1 MRISKRTR
9 SATALTY
16 VQRVNLAID
25 YIVGHLGEPL
35 RLRDLARVA
44 LLSPFHFHRVFQALI
59 GSTPADFVQRLRL
72 EKAVGML
79 SHPRPPSLTAI
90 ALACGF
96 SSSSDFSRCF
106 KRRFGVPPSSFD
118 VGAWRKAHAAQLEAT
133 VERTSFLTPE
143 EGERARGENAFFSP
157 LPRPS
162 RRGAGGEGAPILPS
176 PAPGGRGAGGEGV
189 HLERLPPRHNP
200 DGFRVRIRE
209 LPARTVAYIRVDR
222 PYEGNNA
229 MNAVRKLLAWAERN
243 GVADGQWLGYQW
255 DNPEITSL
263 DECRYY
269 TAVEA
274 ERFTPRGDVG
284 RYRFPA
290 MTVAEV
296 VIRGGLDLELRAL
309 QWIYGS
315 WLPRSGFV
323 PDDQPAFEAWMGR
336 PFAHGTEYFELAAQL
351 PIRRA

>member
-1 MRISKRTR
+1 LRISERTR

-25 YIVGHLGEPL
+25 YIVGRLADPF

-44 LLSPFHFHRVFQALI
+44 MLSPFHFHRVFQALV

-72 EKAVGML
+72 EKALAIL

-96 SSSSDFSRCF
+96 SSSSDFSRSF

-118 VGAWRKAHAAQLEAT
+118 LDAWRRTQGAELEAI
-133 VERTSFLTPE
+133 VEKAI
-143 EGERARGENAFFSP
+143 ARP
-157 LPRPS
+157 
-162 RRGAGGEGAPILPS
+162 
-176 PAPGGRGAGGEGV
+176 
-189 HLERLPPRHNP
+189 HLKGLPPRHNP
-200 DGFRVRIRE
+200 DSFRVRIRE
-209 LPARTVAYIRVDR
+209 LRARTVAYIRVDR
-222 PYEGNNA
+222 PYQGDRA
-229 MNAVRKLLAWAERN
+229 KNAVSRLLAWAERSGFAN
-243 GVADGQWLGYQW
+243 GQWLGYQW

-263 DECRYY
+263 ENCRYY
-269 TAVEA
+269 VAVEA
-274 ERFTPRGDVG
+274 EHFTPRGEVG
-284 RYRFPA
+284 RYQFPP
-290 MTVAEV
+290 MTVAEIA
-296 VIRGGLDLELRAL
+296 IRGGLDLELRAL
-309 QWIYGS
+309 QWLYGC

-336 PFAHGTEYFELAAQL
+336 PFAHGAQYFELAAQL

>member
-25 YIVGHLGEPL
+25 YIVGRLAEPV

-44 LLSPFHFHRVFQALI
+44 MLSPFHFHRVFQSLV

-72 EKAVGML
+72 EKALAMR

-106 KRRFGVPPSSFD
+106 KRRYGVPPSSFD
-118 VGAWRKAHAAQLEAT
+118 LDAWRRTHGAELEAI
-133 VERTSFLTPE
+133 VEQAT
-143 EGERARGENAFFSP
+143 ARP
-157 LPRPS
+157 
-162 RRGAGGEGAPILPS
+162 
-176 PAPGGRGAGGEGV
+176 
-189 HLERLPPRHNP
+189 HLKRLPPRHNP
-200 DGFRVRIRE
+200 DSLRVRIRE

-222 PYEGNNA
+222 PYQGDRV
-229 MNAVRKLLAWAERN
+229 MNAVLRLLAWAERS
-243 GVADGQWLGYQW
+243 GLADGQWLGYQW

-263 DECRYY
+263 EDCRYY
-269 TAVEA
+269 VAVEA
-274 ERFTPRGDVG
+274 ERFTPRGEVG
-284 RYRFPA
+284 RYQFPP

-296 VIRGGLDLELRAL
+296 AIRGGLDLELRAL
-309 QWIYGS
+309 QWLYGS

-323 PDDQPAFEAWMGR
+323 PDDQPAFEAWVGR